1 MAAQEPGVNFVAT
14 RWSRRVPVVLAAVAA
29 LALVLVIVVLA
40 VIASR
45 EPPAPGLRVAHVVD
59 PTGALTLDEVV
70 RRESELQPFERA
82 RPMALGTGAW
92 WLRVEL
98 PALDAARPWFLALN
112 GAAFIDRASLF
123 SPAEG
128 GGWREQ
134 VAGDHVPVAQWT
146 HPHYTPVFEV
156 PRGGATTVW
165 LRLQNRPAPASAHLQ
180 LLADAELDQ
189 RLHRTYLLIGAYLG
203 FGLLVLLLA
212 LMHGRLYADVAFDS
226 YAAYVAC
233 MLMFQLAFT
242 GLGGAVLWPDSAAFN
257 NAAPALFMFWMAG
270 AGIWNVRKA
279 TALPRHGPRLDRAV
293 RAFSFAGLLLPLPYL
308 LLNDAAMYGVL
319 NVYGLASV
327 VLSISLCLWTWRR
340 GEAYAGWLFLGFLPV
355 HLAYPFPAL
364 RAAGVLPDSWATQ
377 YAVLIGSAIEIPL
390 LLYILHRR
398 AKDYSENHARLR
410 AIDST
415 DPLTGLVAVPVLR
428 LRLRD
433 ALRRGHRFG
442 HGCAVLLVELANHA
456 QIAEREGRNAAD
468 RALVVTASRLSGLVR
483 PVDTVCRVS
492 DTRFAV
498 LVEGPCHEDE
508 RRRLA
513 QHMVARGLDRLRNLP
528 PDLELRL
535 RVVSAGVPDVAA
547 EASGSSEVE
556 EQKLLQRLHRALD
569 RLMRD
574 PKRAIHHLQ
583 ARVADG
589 NA

>member
-1 MAAQEPGVNFVAT
+1 MNFAPMRWHRGTPVLVAT
-14 RWSRRVPVVLAAVAA
+14 AIVALIIVAMVA
-29 LALVLVIVVLA
+29 LIVTA
-40 VIASR
+40 GR
-45 EPPAPGLRVAHVVD
+45 EPSTPGLRVSHLLD
-59 PTGALTLDEVV
+59 PTGTLSIDEVA
-70 RRESELQPFERA
+70 RKDGELRPFERPS
-82 RPMALGTGAW
+82 PMALGQGAW

-98 PALDAARPWFLALN
+98 PALDTARPWYLALN
-112 GAAFIDRASLF
+112 GAAFLDRANLY
-123 SPAEG
+123 SPAADG
-128 GGWREQ
+128 HWREQ
-134 VAGDHVPVAQWT
+134 VAGDHVPVALWS
-146 HPHYTPVFEV
+146 HPHYTPVFEM
-156 PRGGATTVW
+156 PAGGATTVW

-180 LLADAELDQ
+180 LLPAGALEQ
-189 RLHRTYLLIGAYLG
+189 RLHRTYLLFGAYLG

-212 LMHGRLYADVAFDS
+212 VMHGRLYADVAFDS

-233 MLMFQLAFT
+233 MLMFQLAYT
-242 GLGGAVLWPDSAAFN
+242 GLGAAVLWPGSAGFN
-257 NAAPALFMFWMAG
+257 NAAPPLFMFWMAA

-279 TALPRHGPRLDRAV
+279 TSLSRHGPRVDRAV
-293 RAFSFAGLLLPLPYL
+293 RAFSLVGLLLPVPYL
-308 LLNDAAMYGVL
+308 LLNNAAMYGVL

-398 AKDYSENHARLR
+398 AKDFSENHARLR

-415 DPLTGLVAVPVLR
+415 DPLTGLVAMPVLR

-433 ALRRGHRFG
+433 ALRRGQRLG

-468 RALVVTASRLSGLVR
+468 RALVVTASRLSGVVR

-498 LVEGPCHEDE
+498 LVEGPCHEDD

-513 QHMVARGLDRLRNLP
+513 QHMVARGLERVRNLP
-528 PDLELRL
+528 PDMELRL
-535 RVVSAGVPDVAA
+535 RVVSARVPDVA
-547 EASGSSEVE
+547 EASGGEVD
-556 EQKLLQRLHRALD
+556 EQQLLQRLHQALD
-569 RLMRD
+569 RLRND
-574 PKRAIHHLQ
+574 PKRAIHHLEVR
-583 ARVADG
+583 AA
-589 NA
+589 

>member
-1 MAAQEPGVNFVAT
+1 MNVVAT
-14 RWSRRVPVVLAAVAA
+14 RRRRRTPALLAAGAA
-29 LALVLVIVVLA
+29 LALVLAVIVVLA
-40 VIASR
+40 VIAGR
-45 EPPAPGLRVAHVVD
+45 QPPAPGLRVAHVVD
-59 PTGALTLDEVV
+59 PTGALTIDDVA
-70 RRESELQPFERA
+70 RRESGLQPFERA

-98 PALDAARPWFLALN
+98 PALDAAQPWFLALN

-128 GGWREQ
+128 GGWRQQ

-165 LRLQNRPAPASAHLQ
+165 LRLQNRPAPASAHLE
-180 LLADAELDQ
+180 LLPVGALEQ
-189 RLHRTYLLIGAYLG
+189 RLHRTYLLVGAYLG

-212 LMHGRLYADVAFDS
+212 LMHGRLYADVTFDS

-242 GLGGAVLWPDSAAFN
+242 GLGGAVLWPGSAGFN
-257 NAAPALFMFWMAG
+257 NAAPALLMFWMAA

-308 LLNDAAMYGVL
+308 LLNNAALYGVL

-377 YAVLIGSAIEIPL
+377 YAVLIGSAIEIPM

-433 ALRRGHRFG
+433 ALRRARLSGQR
-442 HGCAVLLVELANHA
+442 CSMLLVELANHA
-456 QIAEREGRNAAD
+456 QLVAAEGREAGD
-468 RALVVTASRLSGLVR
+468 RALVVAGARLSKIVGD
-483 PVDTVCRVS
+483 VDTVCRVAEA
-492 DTRFAV
+492 RFAI
-498 LVEGPCHEDE
+498 LIDGEASRDD
-508 RRRLA
+508 RQRIA
-513 QHMVARGLDRLRNLP
+513 QHIVARGLERVRRLP
-528 PDLELRL
+528 PDAALRFKLVTASLPGPVLEL
-535 RVVSAGVPDVAA
+535 STDPADD
-547 EASGSSEVE
+547 E
-556 EQKLLQRLHRALD
+556 QRLMARLHAALD
-569 RLMRD
+569 ALLPQPR
-574 PKRAIHHLQ
+574 RAIQHLDT
-583 ARVADG
+583 A
-589 NA
+589 